1 MRHRWGDGRAR
12 PVSRPRPVCSGPGS
26 SEGRPVVPQ
35 AEAPPGMRSP
45 RAEGVGGQKSQRLP
59 QCPALGGHLSAP
71 CEEQRK
77 RRPLCFEDDVESR
90 VPPMTPNP
98 RLVSQTE
105 QGWPVTVPVGTAV
118 GRAGRAWRE
127 SDRES
132 ELDAARAASSS
143 PVFRR
148 GRCRPD
154 SAVRGVCAGPT
165 RHPGGRVPPCALPP
179 PPKPAGEEY
188 GEIGVQ
194 LHQLRHLH
202 ENLNPACGR
211 AIGSS

>member
-1 MRHRWGDGRAR
+1 MGALARCPGHARCALDQAPMRGA
-12 PVSRPRPVCSGPGS
+12 PSSRRQRLPLGCGTPELR
-26 SEGRPVVPQ
+26 EW
-35 AEAPPGMRSP
+35 
-45 RAEGVGGQKSQRLP
+45 GGQKSQRLP

-71 CEEQRK
+71 REEQRK
-77 RRPLCFEDDVESR
+77 RCPLCFEDDVESR

-118 GRAGRAWRE
+118 GRAGRVWRE

-179 PPKPAGEEY
+179 PPKPGGRGIRGDRSTIA
-188 GEIGVQ
+188 
-194 LHQLRHLH
+194 
-202 ENLNPACGR
+202 PA
-211 AIGSS
+211 ATPA